1 MYRIKMATMSMCA
14 AIIMVFTSAA
24 QPVSA
29 QVSLQQ
35 GLVNVTVQDID
46 IELNDVID
54 VNNNQVTVQALVNV
68 VAQVCGIPVSVA
80 VLAQQIFRQGGF
92 TCDVTDSGIRTV
104 LTATQTR
111 GPR

>member
-14 AIIMVFTSAA
+14 AIIMLFTSAA

-46 IELNDVID
+46 VELNDVID
-54 VNNNQVTVQALVNV
+54 INNNQVTVQALVNV
-68 VAQVCGIPVSVA
+68 VAQVCGVTVPVA
-80 VLAQQIFRQGGF
+80 VLAEQIFRQGGF
-92 TCDVTDSGIRTV
+92 TCEVTDSGIRTV

-111 GPR
+111 GRR